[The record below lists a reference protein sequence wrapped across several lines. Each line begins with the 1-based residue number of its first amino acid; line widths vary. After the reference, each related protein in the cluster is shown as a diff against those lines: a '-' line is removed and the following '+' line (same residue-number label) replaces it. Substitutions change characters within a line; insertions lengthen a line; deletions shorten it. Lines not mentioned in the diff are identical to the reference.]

1 MEGIKVMSK
10 NTVYVDEDL
19 KELIPDFLEN
29 RSEDIKELKSAIST
43 KDFEAIRKIGHTIK
57 GVGGGYGF
65 DYVTELGQKIEEAAK
80 KSDEDLLNELILELE
95 NHLDNVEIVY
105 E

>member
-1 MEGIKVMSK
+1 MSK

-19 KELIPDFLEN
+19 KELIPDFMEN
-29 RSEDIKELKSAIST
+29 RYEDIKKLKSSIST
-43 KDFEAIRKIGHTIK
+43 KDYEDIRKLGHTIK

-65 DYVTELGQKIEEAAK
+65 DYVTELGYKIEEAAK
-80 KSDEDLLNELILELE
+80 NGDEDLLNELIFELE